1 MLSHHDVSCW
11 VYPVHI
17 LFLFLYIWL
26 QYPRL
31 EIQRKLSWIEIPW
44 PAVGCLHVPP
54 FFPSLKVTPLESW
67 LTIGFW
73 LDWNSANF
81 YSQNPFR
88 FWGDPI
94 LNQPWPRLTH
104 WLKNYCTRYR
114 WKSALELPHTHH
126 LCHGTITGSGSVLSW
141 PKPSRPSE
149 LQPQTKTL
157 PPAVLPILP
166 SWCFLNEP
174 EKQQR
179 TTSNPVI
186 RCILAYKH
194 IIW

>member
-1 MLSHHDVSCW
+1 MVTISTLGDSKETVLNWSS
-11 VYPVHI
+11 
-17 LFLFLYIWL
+17 LA
-26 QYPRL
+26 
-31 EIQRKLSWIEIPW
+31 
-44 PAVGCLHVPP
+44 AVGCLHVPP
-54 FFPSLKVTPLESW
+54 FFPSFIVTPLESW
-67 LTIGFW
+67 LTIGFL
-73 LDWNSANF
+73 LDWILPISIARI
-81 YSQNPFR
+81 PFDK
-88 FWGDPI
+88 GDPI

-179 TTSNPVI
+179 TTSNPVV